1 MLPPQIEWNAEL
13 VGLISTATLAL
24 GRLAGRG
31 QSLPN
36 PHILIGMFKRQE
48 AVASSRIEGTQTTLS
63 DLVLFE
69 AFQEG
74 EPPRPDTQEV
84 LNYVKALDYGL
95 DRLATLPLS
104 KRLIAEVHRI
114 LMEGV
119 RGHERTPGE
128 FRRSQNFIG
137 HPGCGIADATFVPPP
152 PNDVHAALDAFEEFL
167 QSPSDLPTLVRL
179 AMIHYQFEAIHPF
192 LDGNGR
198 VGRLLITLLL
208 CAEGVLPGP
217 LLYLS
222 EFIDRHRQEYYRRL
236 LGVSQNGEWND
247 WISFFLRGVAAQA
260 SDAVDR
266 AENLL
271 RIRDEYHH
279 RLQRVGANA
288 RTLRLVDEL
297 LAAPAMSIS
306 RAASILETSWSVA
319 VGHID
324 KLVAVG
330 ILREATGRSRNR
342 VYVAD
347 EIIRAA
353 TETMLQQTTTS
364 GVGNLR

>member
-1 MLPPQIEWNAEL
+1 M
-13 VGLISTATLAL
+13 LAL

-48 AVASSRIEGTQTTLS
+48 AVASSRIEGTQTTLV

-74 EPPRPDTQEV
+74 NSPIPDTQEV
-84 LNYVKALDYGL
+84 MNYVRALDFGL
-95 DRLATLPLS
+95 ERLKTLPLS
-104 KRLIAEVHRI
+104 RRLICELHGI
-114 LMEGV
+114 LLHGV
-119 RGHERTPGE
+119 RGHEHTPGE

-137 HPGCGIADATFVPPP
+137 RPHCGIADATYVPPP
-152 PNDVHAALDAFEEFL
+152 PDELHPALDAFERYL
-167 QSPSDLPTLVRL
+167 QAPSQIPAVARL

-192 LDGNGR
+192 QDGNGR

-208 CAEGVLPGP
+208 CAEGILPGP

-222 EFIDRHRQEYYRRL
+222 EYIDRHREEYYRRL
-236 LGVSQNGEWND
+236 LRVSQNGEWSE
-247 WISFFLRGVAAQA
+247 WISFFVRGVAAQA

-266 AENLL
+266 AETLL
-271 RIRDEYHH
+271 QLRDEYHR
-279 RLQRVGANA
+279 RLQRMKANA

-297 LAAPAMSIS
+297 LAAPAITIK
-306 RAASILETSWSVA
+306 RAATILETTWSVA
-319 VGHID
+319 VVHVN
-324 KLVAVG
+324 KLVAARIV
-330 ILREATGRSRNR
+330 RETTGRARNR

-353 TETMLQQTTTS
+353 SETRLPPDRGSPPLEPGQ
-364 GVGNLR
+364 